1 MLYLNRQKLIHTIIQ
16 KYTKYDLLLSSIQK
30 QFNLVKQTNYLKRSQ
45 ITQERKAIINLQLQR
60 NKNPKII
67 L

>member
-30 QFNLVKQTNYLKRSQ
+30 KFNLVKQTNYLKRSQ
-45 ITQERKAIINLQLQR
+45 ITQERKAIINLQSR
-60 NKNPKII
+60 KNKNPKII